1 MIKLKNIL
9 SENAMSINGLFK
21 TKQAVAKKRQKSWEN
36 YVNLMQKSRGM
47 EIKIQ
52 HAEKDLLRQREQV
65 MSDMENDE
73 DVLQNY
79 NVGHKGAVARYG
91 KDLDKLDIQ
100 LERIR
105 DQKKS
110 LETRL
115 EGAKENSVSWAH
127 KEEVI
132 VKAIKSALKIK

>member
-9 SENAMSINGLFK
+9 SEQTMSVNGLFK
-21 TKQAVAKKRQKSWEN
+21 NKHAVAKKRQKSWEK
-36 YVNLMQKSRGM
+36 YVNTMQKSRGM

-91 KDLDKLDIQ
+91 KELDKIDRQLDN
-100 LERIR
+100 IR
-105 DQKKS
+105 DQKKT
-110 LETRL
+110 LEAQL
-115 EGAKENSVSWAH
+115 KDAKENSVSWAH

-132 VKAIKSALKIK
+132 VKAIKNALKIK